1 MVIKKDKN
9 VQRLRRHT
17 RVRGKISGTAERPRL
32 AVYRSNK
39 NISAQIIDDV
49 TGTTLCAASSAEKGF
64 EGIGSNKEAAK
75 KVGAMI
81 AERAKAKGIEVVV
94 FDRGGYIYHGRVS
107 ELAAGAR
114 EAGLKF

>member
-1 MVIKKDKN
+1 MVNKRDKN
-9 VQRLRRHT
+9 VQRLRRHA
-17 RVRGKISGTAERPRL
+17 RVRAKVSGTAERPRL

-39 NISAQIIDDV
+39 NISAQLIDDV
-49 TGTTLCAASSAEKGF
+49 NGVTLAAASSAEKGF

-81 AERAKAKGIEVVV
+81 AERAKAKGIETVV